1 MLETDVQRLHQIIAN
16 LLSNAFKFTEEG
28 EIKLIIE
35 RPTEEEA
42 KTYDFVPEQMVAIR
56 VADTGIGIPQDRQKP
71 IFEAF
76 QQVDGTTSRRY
87 GGTGLGLSISKQLTK
102 LLNGKL
108 GLVSEENKGCTF
120 TLYIPETPVT
130 DKQTLL
136 IEQSPTSATEE
147 TKAINAEIIEQV
159 VETPKQDKRDVL
171 KDKMVLV
178 VDDDQRNVFAM
189 TVVLDG
195 KGMTTLSCTNGEE
208 ALAFLEKNKDID
220 IVLMDI
226 MMPGMDGYK
235 TIQKI
240 REQPHFQKLPIIALT
255 AKAMKGDKEKCIE
268 AGASDYLTK
277 PVSNER
283 LISLIRVWLS

>member
-1 MLETDVQRLHQIIAN
+1 LNNFLGT
-16 LLSNAFKFTEEG
+16 
-28 EIKLIIE
+28 
-35 RPTEEEA
+35 
-42 KTYDFVPEQMVAIR
+42 

-120 TLYIPETPVT
+120 TLYIPETPAT

-147 TKAINAEIIEQV
+147 TKAVNTEIIEQL